1 MNKKKKRM
9 ADVAMAE
16 SMEDELANDAVFWGE
31 VENMDNS
38 SHEEWLLAIT
48 GSLMR
53 REAEVVAG
61 LEQQRRNQNYQIH
74 GKGKGRGGGRRQQ

>member
-1 MNKKKKRM
+1 MT
-9 ADVAMAE
+9 DVAMAE
-16 SMEDELANDAVFWGE
+16 SMEDELANDPVFWGE
-31 VENMDNS
+31 VEDMDNS

-61 LEQQRRNQNYQIH
+61 LEQERRHQNYQIR
-74 GKGKGRGGGRRQQ
+74 GKGKGKGGKGQK

>member
-1 MNKKKKRM
+1 M

-16 SMEDELANDAVFWGE
+16 SMEHELANDAVFWGE

-53 REAEVVAG
+53 RERRWWPGWSSNAESE
-61 LEQQRRNQNYQIH
+61 LSDSWQER
-74 GKGKGRGGGRRQQ
+74 RGGGRRQQ